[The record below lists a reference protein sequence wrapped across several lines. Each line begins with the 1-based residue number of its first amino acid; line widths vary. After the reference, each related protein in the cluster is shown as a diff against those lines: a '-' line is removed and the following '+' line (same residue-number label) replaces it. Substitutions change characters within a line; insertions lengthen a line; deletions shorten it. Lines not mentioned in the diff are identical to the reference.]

1 MARDGSM
8 EAWLRRLI
16 SLGSIAVAI
25 VVLGLVLYNA
35 TLVDRRAPTV
45 SEVRLSAT
53 VGGAERL
60 AQTVTAID
68 ITFSEAVDHAS
79 AESRIL
85 IVPSVSGVVTWDG
98 QTAIFTPAE
107 RLPID
112 VAFEVSVAPGFSD
125 LAGNVATSGL
135 EPWAFRSVGA
145 PTVVAVEPADG
156 STELSVDTAIVV
168 RFDRLMDT
176 ASVERSIRLEPPV
189 PTRPSWSGETLTLT
203 SVAPFRFGTTYSISI
218 GGQAADTG
226 GNRLGAP
233 FTSRFSTVRAGV
245 AVKATVPADTVSGIG
260 VRTPIAVIF
269 DAPID
274 PATVGRALTID
285 PPIDGSLQVV
295 ALPSDLEPTEEGA
308 APDPARQRVLL
319 FSPSAPLAEHTT
331 YRVTLAPEVARL
343 GDPGRVAPGR
353 SWVFTTGSPT
363 VSAQNQVAFLSA
375 RGGTRGVWL
384 MNPDGTNQRQL
395 TTTLAPI
402 SGFDVSSDGSLIAFA
417 AAGVVSTM
425 AIDGSSQTAVTQPG
439 QVEAAPKFTPDGRS
453 LVVGRRDASG
463 ADRGY
468 WRVPAPGTLV
478 GGLPTRQLLPDGAPP
493 LGSVALTGDGD
504 PGGPGTSVWSTRAA
518 FDPTGRWLLLA
529 TGSGDVRLMDLDP
542 GFGLEPVTTDVGLVA
557 DAAPVWVATRGGF
570 AVVAREPSSQAI
582 AAWIVR
588 PDGAR
593 TSLGPAAGSVAAG
606 SDGSLAFVE
615 SDPPTGTTRVVLL
628 RASGERVAITTA
640 RPGSD
645 DRWPRFAPG
654 GGSIVFGRVS
664 AGGAGAAD
672 GSDGIWTVRVSTGV
686 VARLTADGVQPGWL
700 P

>member
-1 MARDGSM
+1 M
-8 EAWLRRLI
+8 EGWLRRLI
-16 SLGSIAVAI
+16 SLGGFAVAI

-85 IVPSVSGVVTWDG
+85 IVPGVPGVFTWDG
-98 QTAIFTPAE
+98 PTAIFSPAE

-112 VAFEVSVAPGFSD
+112 AAFEVSVSPGFSD

-135 EPWAFRSVGA
+135 QPWAFRSVGA

-189 PTRPSWSGETLTLT
+189 VTRPSWSGETLTLT
-203 SVAPFRFGTTYSISI
+203 AVAPLRFGTTYSISI

-226 GNRLGAP
+226 GNRLGTR
-233 FTSRFSTVRAGV
+233 FSSRFSTVRAGV
-245 AVKATVPADTVSGIG
+245 AVEATVPADTVSGIG
-260 VRTPIAVIF
+260 IRTPIAVIF

-274 PATVGRALTID
+274 SATIGRALTID

-295 ALPSDLEPTEEGA
+295 ALPSDLEPTEPGA
-308 APDPARQRVLL
+308 EPDPATGRVLL
-319 FSPSAPLAEHTT
+319 FTPSAPLAEHTT
-331 YRVTLAPEVARL
+331 YQVTLAPEVARL

-363 VSAQNQVAFLSA
+363 SSAQNQVAFLTA
-375 RGGTRGVWL
+375 RAGIRGVWL

-395 TTTLAPI
+395 TTTLAPV

-425 AIDGSSQTAVTQPG
+425 AIDGSGQTAVTEPG
-439 QVEAAPKFTPDGRS
+439 RIEAAPKFTPDGRS
-453 LVVGRRDASG
+453 LVVGRRDVTG
-463 ADRGY
+463 ADTGY
-468 WRVPAPGTLV
+468 WRVPVPGNLV

-504 PGGPGTSVWSTRAA
+504 AGGPGTSVWTTRTA
-518 FDPTGRWLLLA
+518 FDPTGRWALVV

-542 GFGLEPVTTDVGLVA
+542 GFGLEPVTVEVGLVA
-557 DAAPVWVATRGGF
+557 DAAPVWVAARGGF
-570 AVVAREPSSQAI
+570 AVIAREPSRQAV
-582 AAWIVR
+582 AVWIVR

-593 TSLGPAAGSVAAG
+593 TSVGSASGSVAAN

-615 SDPPTGTTRVVLL
+615 PDPATGTTRVVIL
-628 RASGERVAITTA
+628 RPSGERVAITTA
-640 RPGSD
+640 RPGND

-654 GGSIVFGRVS
+654 GGSIVFGRVIT
-664 AGGAGAAD
+664 GGTGGAD
-672 GSDGIWTVRVSTGV
+672 GSDGIWTVRLSTGAV
-686 VARLTADGVQPGWL
+686 GRLTADGVQPAWL